1 MADLDVF
8 DFNLTDDEL
17 KAIDAININSRLRY
31 DPITVIFLYCK

>member
-31 DPITVIFLYCK
+31 DPDTVDFTKC